1 VYLSHSQFGT
11 DRNWAM
17 TYLLKTTGDPVAVFD
32 MARSELAA
40 VDPALVLYNPR
51 TMNSVLQRQIARD
64 RFALS
69 LMALFATVAL
79 LLAAVGIYG
88 VLSYSVSQRVH
99 EIGIRMALGARAPQV
114 WRIVAGQTAAVAGS
128 GMTVGLLGAYGLS
141 RAMSSLVFEVSVTDP
156 IVFGAVASLLGA
168 VAAAAGFLPARRA
181 TRIDPMIALRRE

>member
-1 VYLSHSQFGT
+1 
-11 DRNWAM
+11 
-17 TYLLKTTGDPVAVFD
+17 
-32 MARSELAA
+32 
-40 VDPALVLYNPR
+40 
-51 TMNSVLQRQIARD
+51 
-64 RFALS
+64 
-69 LMALFATVAL
+69 MALFATVAL